1 MYKIRLEEDVL
12 MYWPVEERR
21 TRDAA
26 AALGDD
32 EQERPQVGYVPG
44 DCHGHTNRRVHVG
57 S

>member
-1 MYKIRLEEDVL
+1 MNKVRLEEEVL
-12 MYWPVEERR
+12 MDWPVEERR

-32 EQERPQVGYVPG
+32 EQERPQIGYVPG